1 MAKTVERNTLEY
13 FLQYPQEV
21 LQGLK
26 NSQSPE
32 IITREGEPVCV
43 MMDMEVCRKIQQ
55 RIDFLE
61 ACEGIRKGLMMPK
74 QAECSLW
81 RNLTGNSEPNITFLQ
96 NERIHRE
103 PDQYGKNC

>member
-61 ACEGIRKGLMMPK
+61 ACEGIRKGLDDAKAGRMQSLEEFDREFRAKYHISPK
-74 QAECSLW
+74 
-81 RNLTGNSEPNITFLQ
+81 
-96 NERIHRE
+96 
-103 PDQYGKNC
+103 